1 MAASGANVYLPL
13 NFTQLVDLVKVL
25 PQKEKQQL
33 INVLEQEIPD
43 VIPEW
48 QKKEVRK
55 RINKYNK
62 HPELLIDERT
72 ALKMINEF

>member
-13 NFTQLVDLVKVL
+13 NFAQLVDLVKAL

-62 HPELLIDERT
+62 HSELLIDERT

>member
-1 MAASGANVYLPL
+1 MAASGTSVYLPL
-13 NFTQLVDLVKVL
+13 NFTQLVDLVKAL

-72 ALKMINEF
+72 ALKMINKF

>member
-1 MAASGANVYLPL
+1 MAASGASVYLPL
-13 NFTQLVDLVKVL
+13 NFTQLVDLVKAL

-72 ALKMINEF
+72 ALKMINKF